1 MKYLVTEDVEMLA
14 PRVGGASWTK
24 LDVSRPSSDVA
35 CAAPGRGRRWSRR
48 ERAATVRE
56 GSGRVEP
63 LDTFPIAPS

>member
-14 PRVGGASWTK
+14 PRVATWTC
-24 LDVSRPSSDVA
+24 LVA

-48 ERAATVRE
+48 ERAATVRAEPRPGERE

-63 LDTFPIAPS
+63 LDTFLES